1 MEVYHLVLKLPT
13 FLSRSWSPSVGG
25 DRLKGPLQSFISEVE
40 VVLSVSHC
48 CKVRADVG
56 WWFANFVCGIVTAE
70 LRNRLHL
77 FEWWMVWGRLGSLCG
92 ESLWA
97 VMDVVSPAILFTFSL
112 LISFLCTQ
120 WAEAHSRRPVTQSWK
135 WKHAHARMDS
145 LTNSQHVHKRFTGG
159 WFYSFYFHFFLSLK
173 YVFSTFMIYSMN
185 YVSLFMYSNNLF
197 YNHWWNIVSVVD
209 EYVLKHWTTC
219 IEVMEGRQER
229 TMGYFR
235 GLHAKKK
242 QSYVNVFVLLLLFL
256 CWEQAP
262 M

>member
-1 MEVYHLVLKLPT
+1 MEVYHLMLKLPT

-56 WWFANFVCGIVTAE
+56 WWFANLVCGIVTAE

-97 VMDVVSPAILFTFSL
+97 VEQAAVMDVVSPAILFTFCL

-120 WAEAHSRRPVTQSWK
+120 WAEAHSRRPVTHRAGSENILM
-135 WKHAHARMDS
+135 HAWTHS
-145 LTNSQHVHKRFTGG
+145 LTANMCT
-159 WFYSFYFHFFLSLK
+159 
-173 YVFSTFMIYSMN
+173 N
-185 YVSLFMYSNNLF
+185 
-197 YNHWWNIVSVVD
+197 
-209 EYVLKHWTTC
+209 
-219 IEVMEGRQER
+219 
-229 TMGYFR
+229 
-235 GLHAKKK
+235 
-242 QSYVNVFVLLLLFL
+242 VLLASDFT
-256 CWEQAP
+256 AFTSIFFFP
-262 M
+262 